1 MRKTQKEDAKITHG
15 VYKGADEMY
24 KNDVITS
31 VLCIDVWGLLWNN

>member
-1 MRKTQKEDAKITHG
+1 MLKITHG

-31 VLCIDVWGLLWNN
+31 VLCIDI

>member
-24 KNDVITS
+24 KNYVITS
-31 VLCIDVWGLLWNN
+31 VLCIDI